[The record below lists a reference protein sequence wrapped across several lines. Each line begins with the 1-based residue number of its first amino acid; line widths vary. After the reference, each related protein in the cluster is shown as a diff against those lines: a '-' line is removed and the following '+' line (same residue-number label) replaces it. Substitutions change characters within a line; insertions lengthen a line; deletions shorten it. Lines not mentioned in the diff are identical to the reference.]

1 MASTRDGIRSVK
13 IDSLNLWAADDGT
26 IHLTT
31 DDPDVKDGF
40 HTYIN
45 NNRNSLRYHPSA
57 YRQLARILI
66 RYGKTVPGYD
76 PDANDQADNEA

>member
-40 HTYIN
+40 HAYIN
-45 NNRNSLRYHPSA
+45 NNENSLRYHPSA
-57 YRQLARILI
+57 YRQLARILL
-66 RYGKTVPGYD
+66 RYGNTVPGYD
-76 PDANDQADNEA
+76 PITEDAE

>member
-1 MASTRDGIRSVK
+1 VASTRDGIRSVK

-45 NNRNSLRYHPSA
+45 NNPRSKRYHPSA
-57 YRQLARILI
+57 YAQLARILL

-76 PDANDQADNEA
+76 PDPDVDNEA

>member
-31 DDPDVKDGF
+31 DDPDAPVSEGA
-40 HTYIN
+40 
-45 NNRNSLRYHPSA
+45 S
-57 YRQLARILI
+57 
-66 RYGKTVPGYD
+66 
-76 PDANDQADNEA
+76 